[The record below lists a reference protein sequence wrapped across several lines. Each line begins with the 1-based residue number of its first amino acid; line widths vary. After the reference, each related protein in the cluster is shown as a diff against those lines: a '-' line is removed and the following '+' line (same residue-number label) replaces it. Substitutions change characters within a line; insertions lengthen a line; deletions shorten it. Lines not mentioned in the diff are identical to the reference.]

1 MHILL
6 RSFKYR
12 VSFTTEKFAALKRER
27 KPQAGHYRQLSYY
40 AAGKAVYVKYI
51 GAVVYV
57 GNAKVGLQLGV
68 LAEEEE
74 AFHIKIEP
82 VIGWK
87 PPLVES
93 GILNPPNSVFGNVVA
108 VDATREKQLFE
119 ITLRL
124 GERKPGTEIPAQVPP
139 TASGRPWCM
148 RQVCSDYACGHSAD
162 NTKSRPPIFRQKQT
176 NRRPRN
182 RGYCGCIS
190 TIGPGHRLF
199 LSLSENLFSRYRE
212 FLRVRHFRQ
221 KSYTG
226 SGW

>member
-12 VSFTTEKFAALKRER
+12 VSFTTEKFAVLKRAR
-27 KPQAGHYRQLSYY
+27 KPQAGHYRQLWYY

-93 GILNPPNSVFGNVVA
+93 GILNPHNSVFGNVVA
-108 VDATREKQLFE
+108 VDAARGKQLFE

-124 GERKPGTEIPAQVPP
+124 GERKPGTEIPAQVHLPLL
-139 TASGRPWCM
+139 
-148 RQVCSDYACGHSAD
+148 QVAHG
-162 NTKSRPPIFRQKQT
+162 
-176 NRRPRN
+176 
-182 RGYCGCIS
+182 
-190 TIGPGHRLF
+190 
-199 LSLSENLFSRYRE
+199 
-212 FLRVRHFRQ
+212 V
-221 KSYTG
+221 
-226 SGW
+226 